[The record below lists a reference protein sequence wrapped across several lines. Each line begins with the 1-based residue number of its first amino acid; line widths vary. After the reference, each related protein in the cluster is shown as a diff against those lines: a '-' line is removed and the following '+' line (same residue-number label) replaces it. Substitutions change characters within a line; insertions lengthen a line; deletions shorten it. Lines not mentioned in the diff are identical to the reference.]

1 LLTPARPAYLKH
13 YMLLRLIQFYRHLT
27 NLNFGWFGNY
37 PSWQQAKA
45 VTAGYD
51 ADNILQRV
59 KDSTLKVKNGEAVYE
74 RDAMLFDKVE
84 YSWPL
89 LANLLS
95 IAIEKNN
102 TLSVADFGGS
112 LGTAFFQNRLYL
124 QKLNKLS
131 WSVIEQA
138 QYVTAGRKEIAGN
151 GLDFYYTIDEAI
163 KEKGMP
169 DVLLLGSVLPYLEDP
184 YAMIKSL
191 CEKNIPYII
200 VENTY
205 FNDRPGDRLT
215 VQKVP
220 PIYYNASY
228 PAWFLDYEQ
237 VKKAFQPH
245 YAITTEYMNEQAL
258 YFYGR
263 RISYQGFVAKL
274 K

>member
-1 LLTPARPAYLKH
+1 
-13 YMLLRLIQFYRHLT
+13 MLLRLIQFYRHIT
-27 NLNFGWFGNY
+27 NLRFGWFGNY
-37 PSWQQAKA
+37 ASWQEAKA
-45 VTAGYD
+45 VTGGYN
-51 ADNILQRV
+51 ADNILQKV

-74 RDAMLFDKVE
+74 RDGMLFDKVQ

-89 LANLLS
+89 LANLLL
-95 IAIEKNN
+95 IAIERNN

-124 QKLNKLS
+124 QKLNKFS
-131 WSVIEQA
+131 WGVIEQP
-138 QYVTAGRKEIAGN
+138 QYVIAGKKEIAGN
-151 GLDFYYTIDEAI
+151 GLDFYYSIDEAI

-169 DVLLLGSVLPYLEDP
+169 DVLLLGSVLPYLENP
-184 YAMIKSL
+184 YTMIKSF

-205 FNDRPGDRLT
+205 FNDEPGDRLT

-220 PIYYNASY
+220 PIYYDASY
-228 PAWFLDYEQ
+228 PAWFLDYQ
-237 VKKAFQPH
+237 DVKNAFQSH
-245 YAITTEYMNEQAL
+245 YFITTEYINEQAL

>member
-1 LLTPARPAYLKH
+1 
-13 YMLLRLIQFYRHLT
+13 MLLRLIQFYRHIT
-27 NLNFGWFGNY
+27 NLKFGWFGNY
-37 PSWQQAKA
+37 PNWQEAKR
-45 VTAGYD
+45 VTHGYN
-51 ADNILQRV
+51 ADNILQKV
-59 KDSTLKVKNGEAVYE
+59 KDSTLKVKNGQAVYE
-74 RDAMLFDKVE
+74 RDGMLFDQIE

-112 LGTAFFQNRLYL
+112 LGTGFFQNRLYL

-131 WSVIEQA
+131 WNVIEQGH
-138 QYVTAGRKEIAGN
+138 YVTTGNSEIAGN

-163 KEKGMP
+163 KAKGMP
-169 DVLLLGSVLPYLEDP
+169 DVLLLSSVLPYLEDP
-184 YAMIKSL
+184 YEIIKIISA
-191 CEKNIPYII
+191 KNIPYII
-200 VENTY
+200 VDNTY
-205 FNDRPGDRLT
+205 FNDGDGDRLT

-220 PIYYNASY
+220 PIYYDASY
-228 PAWFLDYEQ
+228 PAWFLDYGK

-245 YAITTEYMNEQAL
+245 YTITSEHLNEQAL

-263 RISYQGFVAKL
+263 KIQYQGFVAKL